1 VRLWLYV
8 AALAALAGAGLYLHH
23 LQEKASRV
31 DAAEARAEAAESKA
45 VALSETYAKARAA
58 DVATASELSAMRA
71 DMAANALTF
80 AQELK
85 SKPLIKEVI
94 REVNGV
100 QVACPE
106 RDAVRYHELF
116 NQAVSGAASP

>member
-8 AALAALAGAGLYLHH
+8 AALAALAGAGLSLHH

-45 VALSETYAKARAA
+45 VALSETYARARAA
-58 DVATASELSAMRA
+58 DVAAAAELAGLRQ
-71 DMAANALTF
+71 DMAANALSF
-80 AQELK
+80 AQALK

-100 QVACPE
+100 QVACHE
-106 RDAVRYHELF
+106 RDAARYHELF
-116 NQAVSGAASP
+116 NQAVSGVASP